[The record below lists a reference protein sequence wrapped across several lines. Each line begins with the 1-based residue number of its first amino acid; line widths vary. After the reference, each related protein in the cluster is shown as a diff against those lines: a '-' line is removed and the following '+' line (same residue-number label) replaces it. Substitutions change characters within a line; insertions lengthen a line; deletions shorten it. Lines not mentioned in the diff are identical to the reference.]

1 MLCYY
6 KRNDSQKGDC
16 NMLLYH
22 GSNVTVQQP
31 KIIISNRTLDFG
43 FGFYT
48 TSSEIQ
54 AQKWAVTQTRRRR
67 TGIPT
72 VTVYEYNDI
81 YTEDIVIQ
89 KFEYAN
95 SEWLEYVTQN
105 RKGVYNG
112 AQNDIVIGPV
122 ANDNT
127 MSVISDYMA
136 GAIDKETALILLKP
150 QKLADQYVFLSWKGL
165 QSLKCV
171 EVKYY
176 D

>member
-1 MLCYY
+1 
-6 KRNDSQKGDC
+6 
-16 NMLLYH
+16 MLLYH
-22 GSNVTVQQP
+22 GSNIAVQSP

-48 TSSEIQ
+48 TSSEMQ
-54 AQKWAVTQTRRRR
+54 AQKWAISQTRRRR
-67 TGIPT
+67 TGRPT
-72 VTVYEYNDI
+72 VTIYKYDENYSKDI
-81 YTEDIVIQ
+81 TVQ
-89 KFEYAN
+89 RFEYAN
-95 SEWLEYVTQN
+95 DKWLDFVTQN
-105 RKGVYNG
+105 RKGIYNG
-112 AQNDIVIGPV
+112 IKNDIVIGPV

-136 GAIDKETALILLKP
+136 GAIDKTTALILLKP

-165 QSLKCV
+165 ENLKCV